1 MKILVIEDHPAQL
14 KLAHHVLSA
23 AGHHVTDAG
32 AAEAAFAAIKM
43 DRPEIILLDLL
54 LPDIDGLTLV
64 RRLKADPDTRDIHVV
79 AVTSYPEAYPKAA
92 ALAAGCE
99 AYFVKPINT
108 RELSGQLNAVAAGRG
123 APSIAPANE
132 RRERPEEGTGLLALE
147 GGDKRGKTR

>member
-1 MKILVIEDHPAQL
+1 MKILVIEDNPSQL

-23 AGHHVTDAG
+23 AGHDVSDAG
-32 AAEAAFAAIKM
+32 AAEQAFTAIKR
-43 DRPEIILLDLL
+43 DRPQLILLDLL
-54 LPDIDGLTLV
+54 LPGIDGLTLV

-108 RELSGQLNAVAAGRG
+108 RELSGQLNAVA
-123 APSIAPANE
+123 E
-132 RRERPEEGTGLLALE
+132 RKDAI
-147 GGDKRGKTR
+147 D